1 MSVILSI
8 HIFVQI
14 NNLLM
19 ICVFY
24 FEECDKNLQTFVK
37 KISICKKKSLKKGY
51 TYTYV
56 FVNCTKYVKRI
67 FILVFI
73 SVFITRAV

>member
-24 FEECDKNLQTFVK
+24 FEEGDKNLQKFVK
-37 KISICKKKSLKKGY
+37 KMSICEKIKSLKKGY
-51 TYTYV
+51 AYTY
-56 FVNCTKYVKRI
+56 
-67 FILVFI
+67 L
-73 SVFITRAV
+73 